1 MRRGTARDP
10 AWLESQGCS
19 LVDLTND
26 PGLSEGMYL
35 KDENDHIRPKA
46 KSEATEIYPTRR
58 QPLLSR

>member
-1 MRRGTARDP
+1 VTLHGWRV
-10 AWLESQGCS
+10 S

-35 KDENDHIRPKA
+35 KDENDRSRPKA
-46 KSEATEIYPTRR
+46 KSEATEIYATRL